1 MIVFGIAA
9 IAFIFGAVI
18 AIAVMERGFQDIAD
32 IYEERYQK
40 KTRELERKYMRM
52 INQQAQKDIF
62 KEF

>member
-1 MIVFGIAA
+1 MIIFGAAA

-52 INQQAQKDIF
+52 INQQAKQDIF